1 LLNTVIADAA
11 KADIQSLSL
20 LPTRVELISSRFFIS
35 WYIMRIVLAPLEGVM
50 DHSVRDLLTSF
61 GGYDLCVTE
70 FLRVS
75 NHQLLPPRTF
85 YQLAPELENKG
96 LTPSGVPIR
105 IQLLGSQPD
114 TLAMNA
120 HRAIEL
126 GSHGIDLNLGCPA
139 KTVNKSKGGA
149 VLLKEPQLIH
159 QSVAAMRQAVAS
171 DKTLS
176 VKIRLGWDDP
186 DCVYEIVDAIVQA
199 GADEITIHARTK
211 EDGYKAEAIKWHYI
225 AQVKQRLAEQG
236 KHFTVIANG
245 EIWNREDAIN
255 CRKISNCDDIMIGR
269 GALATPNLAAMVAG
283 LSEKMSWL
291 AVVDMILA
299 YRKVQMIGSKGHHY
313 SSRVK
318 QWLTQMRSSY
328 PEANELF
335 IPIRRIKKS
344 DEILQAIEQYRDA
357 KINNKLLQWQ
367 QLYS

>member
-1 LLNTVIADAA
+1 
-11 KADIQSLSL
+11 
-20 LPTRVELISSRFFIS
+20 
-35 WYIMRIVLAPLEGVM
+35 M
-50 DHSVRDLLTSF
+50 DHSVRDLLTRY

-85 YQLAPELENKG
+85 YQLAPELENNG
-96 LTPSGVPIR
+96 LTPCGVPTR

-120 HRAIEL
+120 QRAIEL

-149 VLLKEPQLIH
+149 VLLKEPELIH
-159 QSVAAMRQAVAS
+159 DAVTAMRSVVPSQS
-171 DKTLS
+171 TLS

-186 DCVYEIVDAIVQA
+186 NCVHEIVDAIIQA
-199 GADEITIHARTK
+199 GADELTIHARTK

-225 AQVKQRLAEQG
+225 AKVKQRLAEQG
-236 KHFTVIANG
+236 KNFSIIANG
-245 EIWNREDAIN
+245 EIWNPEDAKA
-255 CRKISNCDDIMIGR
+255 CRQLSGCDDIMIGR
-269 GALATPNLAAMVAG
+269 GALATPNLAAMIAG

-291 AVVDMILA
+291 EI
-299 YRKVQMIGSKGHHY
+299 VQMILDYRRVQVKNSKGHHY

-328 PEANELF
+328 IEADELF
-335 IPIRRIKKS
+335 KPIRRIKDS
-344 DEILQAIEQYRDA
+344 DEILLAIEAYREA
-357 KINNKLLQWQ
+357 KINNRLQQWQ
-367 QLYS
+367 RKYQ